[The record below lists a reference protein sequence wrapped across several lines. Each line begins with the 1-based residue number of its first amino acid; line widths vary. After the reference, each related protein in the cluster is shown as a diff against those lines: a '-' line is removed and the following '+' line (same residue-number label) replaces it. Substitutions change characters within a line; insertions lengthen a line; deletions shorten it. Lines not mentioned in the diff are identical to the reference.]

1 MLLAPAADARVAFS
15 DPRRPFGCA
24 CERELYSKREDVIG
38 SVIQKLVVKNNK
50 IAATNVGDKIEVVV
64 VVVVVLG
71 GVWRMGLRRRRC
83 GVMADAGRTRG
94 KRHVTVMER

>member
-15 DPRRPFGCA
+15 NPRRPFGCA

-38 SVIQKLVVKNNK
+38 SVIQKLVVKNYK

-64 VVVVVLG
+64 VVVVG

-83 GVMADAGRTRG
+83 AVMADAGRTRS